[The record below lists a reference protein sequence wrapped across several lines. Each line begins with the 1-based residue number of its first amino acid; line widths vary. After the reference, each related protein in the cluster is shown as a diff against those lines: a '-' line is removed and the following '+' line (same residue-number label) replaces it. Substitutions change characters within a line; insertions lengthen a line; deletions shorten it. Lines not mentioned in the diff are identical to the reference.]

1 MENKIEIKEVTLRD
15 YIDLLLRRK
24 WTVIFSF
31 VLVFSIAI
39 YHNFTQPPVYESLAT
54 FMIENQEPMIPLISG
69 VKMNEPA
76 RPFEFY
82 NAVVTSRIFRVQA
95 VEEVLI
101 QLQDSAGIKLPVEEA
116 WGLLSKNL
124 TVKNPEYSDFIELHA
139 RANDPKIAY
148 ILANVAA
155 KTLKARCQEIDR
167 EESINVVN
175 FVNDQKIEA
184 LKDLESVEKAL
195 QEFKEKNDALIAG
208 ENGGLVK
215 ELVEMEAE
223 LMNVE
228 TQRELAE
235 SNLLDYTSRLE
246 KMDSKVNQSLNRT
259 ESPEVKKLRD
269 EIEDLED
276 LRNSLLQVTGKSS
289 EIKNLERKIDSLKR
303 DLINT
308 IIRSALNP
316 GIESGSDKILWE
328 KLLEQKVTEELSVA
342 TLKNRE
348 TFYQN
353 LIDNFK
359 KRHPNLLEMA
369 ITLEQL
375 KRAKGVHEK
384 LYSYLLEKGEE
395 AKIEAATGTGG
406 IRIVDPPNWP
416 DEPNPRGT
424 MKNLLLGALL
434 GMGLGIGLAFFRD
447 YLDNTVRT
455 PDDITRVLK
464 LPVMGVIP
472 MIREKKQKSWAAS
485 TTDNSNG
492 NLPGEYADYVRT
504 VRLITNFNPKDPIVE
519 TYRGLRTNL
528 QFAEVDKKL
537 RSLVITS
544 SSPQEGKTVTAANLA
559 LAYAEVGLK
568 TLLVDT
574 DLRKPKQHQLFNCS
588 REPGLMEFLVGEKN
602 WQEICH
608 PVKNSNLKIVPSGK
622 IPPNPT
628 QVLSSQ
634 KMENFIQLMEQEHDI
649 VIFDSPP
656 LAAVTDPVLISRKVG
671 GVVLVVR
678 FQFTDLN
685 VAMNS
690 LEVLRK
696 AHRNVLGVVLNSTEF
711 SAGYGHYYHYYN
723 DYHEYASHTDQE

>member
-24 WTVIFSF
+24 LTVIFSF
-31 VLVFSIAI
+31 VLVFSVAI
-39 YHNFTQPPVYESLAT
+39 YHNFSQPPIYESLAT
-54 FMIENQEPMIPLISG
+54 FMIENREPVIPLLSG
-69 VKMNEPA
+69 VKMSEPA

-82 NAVVTSRIFRVQA
+82 NAVVTSRIFREQA
-95 VEEVLI
+95 AEEVVA
-101 QLQDSAGIKLPVEEA
+101 QLQDSANIKMQNQDA
-116 WGLLSKNL
+116 WELLRTSL
-124 TVKNPEYSDFIELHA
+124 TVSNPEYSDFIELHVK
-139 RANDPKIAY
+139 ANDPKISY

-155 KTLKARCQEIDR
+155 KTLKARCKEIDR
-167 EESINVVN
+167 EESMNIVN
-175 FVNDQKIEA
+175 FVQDQKIEA
-184 LKDLESVEKAL
+184 LKDLETVEKAL

-208 ENGGLVK
+208 ENGGLIK
-215 ELVEMEAE
+215 ELVEMESE
-223 LMNVE
+223 LMNIE
-228 TQRELAE
+228 TQRELGE
-235 SNLLDYTSRLE
+235 SNMLDYTRRLE
-246 KMDSKVNQSLNRT
+246 KMDLKVNQSLNRI
-259 ESPEVKKLRD
+259 ESPEITSLRD
-269 EIEDLED
+269 EINELED
-276 LRNSLLQVTGKSS
+276 LRNSLLQVTGKNS
-289 EIKNLERKIDSLKR
+289 EITNLERKIDALKR

-316 GIESGSDKILWE
+316 GTESGSDKILWE
-328 KLLEQKVTEELSVA
+328 KLLEQKVVEELNVA

-348 TFYQN
+348 SFYQN
-353 LIDNFK
+353 LINNFK

-369 ITLEQL
+369 ISLDQL

-406 IRIVDPPNWP
+406 IRIVDPPTWP
-416 DEPNPRGT
+416 EQPNPRGT

-434 GMGLGIGLAFFRD
+434 GMGLGVGLAFFRD

-455 PDDITRVLK
+455 PDDISRVLK

-472 MIREKKQKSWAAS
+472 LIRQKKQKSRDAS
-485 TTDNSNG
+485 VPDESIG
-492 NLPGEYADYVRT
+492 RLPTEYAEYVRT
-504 VRLITNFNPKDPIVE
+504 VHLITNFNPKDPIVE

-537 RSLVITS
+537 RSMVITS

-574 DLRKPKQHQLFNCS
+574 DLRKPKQHILFNLS
-588 REPGLMEFLVGEKN
+588 REPGLMEFLVGAKSS
-602 WQEICH
+602 QEICH
-608 PVKNSNLKIVPSGK
+608 PVKNSSLKVVPSGK

-634 KMENFIQLMEQEHDI
+634 KMENFIQMMEAEYDM

-656 LAAVTDPVLISRKVG
+656 LAAVTDPVLIARKVG

-685 VAMNS
+685 MALNS

-696 AHRNVLGVVLNSTEF
+696 AHSNVLGVVLNSTEF
-711 SAGYGHYYHYYN
+711 SAGYGYYYHYYSHYH
-723 DYHEYASHTDQE
+723 DYTSKTEQE

>member
-1 MENKIEIKEVTLRD
+1 MDNKIEIKEVTLRD

-82 NAVVTSRIFRVQA
+82 NAVVTSRIFRAQTVD
-95 VEEVLI
+95 EVLI

-124 TVKNPEYSDFIELHA
+124 SVKNPEYSDFIELHA
-139 RANDPKIAY
+139 KANDPKIAY

-167 EESINVVN
+167 EESMNVVN

-223 LMNVE
+223 LMSVE

-246 KMDSKVNQSLNRT
+246 KMDFKVNQSLNRT
-259 ESPEVKKLRD
+259 ESPEVKNLRD

-353 LIDNFK
+353 LINNFK

-472 MIREKKQKSWAAS
+472 MIREKKQKSRSAG

-574 DLRKPKQHQLFNCS
+574 DLRKPKQHILFNCS
-588 REPGLMEFLVGEKN
+588 REPGLMEFLVGEKTA
-602 WQEICH
+602 QEICH
-608 PVKNSNLKIVPSGK
+608 PVKNSNLKVVPSGK

-634 KMENFIQLMEQEHDI
+634 KMENFIQMMEDEYDI

-656 LAAVTDPVLISRKVG
+656 LAAVTDPVLIARKVG

-690 LEVLRK
+690 LEVLHK
-696 AHRNVLGVVLNSTEF
+696 AHGNVLGVVLNSTEF

-723 DYHEYASHTDQE
+723 YYHEYASHPEQD

>member
-1 MENKIEIKEVTLRD
+1 MDNRIEIKEVTLRD

-24 WTVIFSF
+24 WTVIVSF

-39 YHNFTQPPVYESLAT
+39 YHNFSQPPVYESMAT
-54 FMIENQEPMIPLISG
+54 FMIENQDPMIPLVGG
-69 VKMNEPA
+69 VKMSEPA

-82 NAVVTSRIFRVQA
+82 NAVVTSRIFREKA
-95 VEEVLI
+95 VEEVII
-101 QLQDSAGIKLPVEEA
+101 QLQDSARIELPKEEA
-116 WGLLSKNL
+116 WGLLSNNL
-124 TVKNPEYSDFIELHA
+124 TVHNPEYSDFIELHA
-139 RANDPKIAY
+139 KANDPKIAF

-155 KTLKARCQEIDR
+155 TTLKARCKEIDR
-167 EESINVVN
+167 EESMNVVN
-175 FVNDQKIEA
+175 FVKDQKIEA

-215 ELVEMEAE
+215 ELVEMESE

-235 SNLLDYTSRLE
+235 SNLLDYASRLD

-259 ESPEVKKLRD
+259 ESPEIKTLRN
-269 EIEDLED
+269 EIEELED
-276 LRNSLLQVTGKSS
+276 LRNSLLQVTGKNS

-308 IIRSALNP
+308 IIRTAINP
-316 GIESGSDKILWE
+316 GAESGSDKILWE

-348 TFYQN
+348 AFYQN
-353 LIDNFK
+353 LINNFK

-369 ITLEQL
+369 IMLEQL

-384 LYSYLLEKGEE
+384 LYSFLLEKGEE

-416 DEPNPRGT
+416 DEPIPRGT

-472 MIREKKQKSWAAS
+472 MIREKKPKSRENTGS
-485 TTDNSNG
+485 DDTNV
-492 NLPGEYADYVRT
+492 NLPGEYKDYVRT
-504 VRLITNFNPKDPIVE
+504 IRLITNFNPKDPIVE

-528 QFAEVDKKL
+528 QFSEVDKKL
-537 RSLVITS
+537 KSMVITS

-559 LAYAEVGLK
+559 LAYSEVGLK
-568 TLLVDT
+568 TVLVDT
-574 DLRKPKQHQLFNCS
+574 DLRKPKQHLLFNCS
-588 REPGLMEFLVGEKN
+588 REPGLMEFLVGDKSL
-602 WQEICH
+602 QDICH
-608 PVKNSNLKIVPSGK
+608 AVKDSTLKVVPSGK

-628 QVLSSQ
+628 QILTSQ
-634 KMENFIQLMEQEHDI
+634 KMENFIQKMEEEFDM

-656 LAAVTDPVLISRKVG
+656 LAAVTDPVLIARKVG

-690 LEVLRK
+690 VEVLRK
-696 AHRNVLGVVLNSTEF
+696 AHSNLLGVVLNSTEF

-723 DYHEYASHTDQE
+723 YYHDYASHTDPE